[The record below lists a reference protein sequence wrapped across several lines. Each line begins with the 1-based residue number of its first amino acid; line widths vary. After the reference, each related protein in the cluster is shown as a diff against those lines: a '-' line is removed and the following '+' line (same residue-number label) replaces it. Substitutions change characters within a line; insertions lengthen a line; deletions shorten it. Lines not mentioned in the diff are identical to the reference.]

1 MTLNDLFV
9 PDELSSD
16 LVKYIQENPIGY
28 APFRVLRN
36 LSTKGILSE
45 KDQIPLVMSV
55 FFPLALILY
64 LIMSR
69 VKFLLLS
76 LVTHQSKPSE
86 NVSPDHIF
94 VLGSLEKY
102 RTYSLTTIASK
113 LMDDQTDSVL
123 LCSPSAENNRTKWEN
138 EGHTVITHRD
148 LHSGVPLTKIPSYL
162 FRSIQVTRNI
172 SKLSPYQ
179 TTLRQ
184 KYVAY
189 NYTLLEY
196 IKSESIRNLTVNGP
210 CIHTYSPMPY
220 LVKSTK
226 SDKIFVY
233 QHGIQ
238 WRNNN
243 TIGMSTPFYTPL
255 TYFLWGDI
263 WINNFE
269 GIAHP
274 DSQIIPTGSPWHDHL
289 AESNIEKEP
298 EFDVLFISQSHT
310 YVGRKGEEQHADEK
324 QYEEL
329 VRTVIK
335 YCRKNNIKLKVK
347 LHPNES
353 ESWYTE
359 RGLGSFIGEFEDI
372 DDALNQTRI
381 AVTDLSSAFI
391 ESSVYRTPIIV
402 TDISDIGLSSLAPVE
417 NVLFPDSVD
426 ELPTALEDAL
436 SGDLP
441 ETERSVVKTGGATER
456 IVSVVNREC

>member
-1 MTLNDLFV
+1 MTFNDLFV
-9 PDELSSD
+9 PDGLSSD
-16 LVKYIQENPIGY
+16 LVKYIRRNPIGY

-36 LSTKGILSE
+36 LSTEGILSE
-45 KDQIPLVMSV
+45 KDQIPLVTSI
-55 FFPLALILY
+55 FFPLVLVLY
-64 LIMSR
+64 LIVSR

-76 LVTHQSKPSE
+76 LVTHQSKPYE
-86 NVSPDHIF
+86 NASPNHVF
-94 VLGSLEKY
+94 VLGSSEKY

-123 LCSPSAENNRTKWEN
+123 LCSPSAEDNRTKWEN
-138 EGHTVITHRD
+138 EGHTVITHRE

-162 FRSIQVTRNI
+162 FKSIRVTRNI

-179 TTLRQ
+179 TTLHQ

-189 NYTLLEY
+189 NYTLIEY
-196 IKSESIRNLTVNGP
+196 IKFESLSNLMVKDP
-210 CIHTYSPMPY
+210 CVHTYSPMPY
-220 LVKSTK
+220 LVENTR

-238 WRNNN
+238 WRDDN
-243 TIGMSTPFYTPL
+243 TIGMSSPFYTPL
-255 TYFLWGDI
+255 TYLLWGDL
-263 WINNFE
+263 WMNNFK

-289 AESNIEKEP
+289 AESNTIKEP

-310 YVGRKGEEQHADEK
+310 YVGRKAEEQHADEK

-329 VRTVIK
+329 VRTVIEF
-335 YCRKNNIKLKVK
+335 CQKNNIELKVK

-372 DDALNQTRI
+372 DDALMQTRI

-417 NVLFPDSVD
+417 NVLFPDDID
-426 ELPTALEDAL
+426 ELPTAMADAL
-436 SGDLP
+436 AGNLP
-441 ETERSVVKTGGATER
+441 ETERSVVNTGGATER
-456 IVSVVNREC
+456 IISVVNREC